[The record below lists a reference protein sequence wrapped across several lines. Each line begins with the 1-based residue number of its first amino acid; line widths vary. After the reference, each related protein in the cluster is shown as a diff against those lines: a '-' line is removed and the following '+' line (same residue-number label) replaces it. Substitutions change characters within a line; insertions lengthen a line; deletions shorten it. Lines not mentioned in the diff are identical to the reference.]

1 MEDDFLERLIAF
13 EKADLGY
20 GRRVVLRSID
30 FDVLAGDFLG
40 IVGPNGSGKTTLL
53 KAVLG
58 MIKPLSGRVHRASE
72 RIRFGYVPQRETV
85 DLLYPLTV
93 LDIVLMGRYA
103 LIGPFGR
110 PGIADRQRAMS
121 ALEHVGI
128 QDLAGRP
135 YANLSGGQQ
144 QRTLIARAL
153 VGEPSLLVLDEPN
166 TGMDLVGESATMEL
180 IHRLHVEDG
189 IAVLMV
195 THQIATVVNYARRIA
210 VVGEGVLREGTVAEM
225 ITSENLTQLYGIPVQ
240 VARVDSGTVVVPFPY
255 RSDLK

>member
-1 MEDDFLERLIAF
+1 MSKLIQF

-20 GRRVVLRSID
+20 GRRVILREID
-30 FDVLAGDFLG
+30 FDVEAGDFLG

-58 MIKPLSGRVHRASE
+58 MIRPLKGRVTRASDT
-72 RIRFGYVPQRETV
+72 ITFGYVPQRETV
-85 DLLYPLTV
+85 DLLYPLSV
-93 LDIVLMGRYA
+93 QDIVLMGRYRR
-103 LIGPFGR
+103 LGPFAR
-110 PGIADRQRAMS
+110 PQARDKRRALEALAQVGIA
-121 ALEHVGI
+121 E
-128 QDLAGRP
+128 LAGRP

-180 IHRLHVEDG
+180 IHRLHVDAG

-195 THQIATVVNYARRIA
+195 THHLATVVNYAKRIA
-210 VVGEGVLREGTVAEM
+210 VVGEGGLREGTIAEM
-225 ITSENLTQLYGIPVQ
+225 ITPESLTQLYGIPVQ
-240 VARVDSGTVVVPFPY
+240 VATLDGHTVVVPMPI
-255 RSDLK
+255 RNSGS